1 MANLKN
7 EYNSFLE
14 DIQKNIKN
22 PEDLEYVRKRFTV
35 FLDFVLEHMDMIL
48 EYRKDEI
55 EKMAKFQ
62 NDIFSKMN
70 KLEKSVTNIE
80 KDIYQEDEEGFEIIC
95 PYCNYNFTA
104 DLDESNS
111 ELECPECENI
121 IELDWSAE
129 KGIDSKKEQFTD
141 EDEDM

>member
-14 DIQKNIKN
+14 DIQKNIKD
-22 PEDLEYVRKRFTV
+22 PEDLEYVTKRFTV
-35 FLDFVLEHMDMIL
+35 FLDLVLDHMDMIL

-55 EKMAKFQ
+55 EKLAKFQ
-62 NDIFSKMN
+62 NDISTKMN

-80 KDIYQEDEEGFEIIC
+80 KDIYQEDEYDFEIIC
-95 PYCNYNFTA
+95 PYCNYSFMA
-104 DLDESNS
+104 DLDESNF
-111 ELECPECENI
+111 ELECPECENV

-129 KGIDSKKEQFTD
+129 SGSDSSKDYLAD

>member
-22 PEDLEYVRKRFTV
+22 PEDLEYVTKRFTV
-35 FLDFVLEHMDMIL
+35 FLDFVLDHMDMIL

-55 EKMAKFQ
+55 EKMKKFQ
-62 NDIFSKMN
+62 DNIFSKMN
-70 KLEKSVTNIE
+70 KLEKSVNNIE
-80 KDIYQEDEEGFEIIC
+80 KDIYQEDEDEFEIIC
-95 PYCNYNFTA
+95 PYCNYNFNA

-111 ELECPECENI
+111 ELECPECENV
-121 IELDWSAE
+121 IELDWSTE
-129 KGIDSKKEQFTD
+129 NGIDSKKDYSSD